1 MPHRLDGHVEGV
13 RASTCLA
20 SERRQ
25 FRDGVHSTQ
34 AVYDLDRRHAGL
46 LKSHGAQRQGVQWSD
61 REIDERAAAIER
73 GEYLSDEETEHV
85 ALPSPEKQPAAG
97 SPEARSMRDFDKEAE
112 DALKSV
118 KYDLSPRSKKRCE
131 AEAESFRSAARPDD
145 ERLHVMRHRAA
156 FHDMLLLVGRVN
168 AYRQRLEDLKGQRMK
183 LDQEKRQF
191 NDVLS
196 YLHREIFTCEVHL
209 KQVEKDLIGASKVM
223 QVKRVSD
230 QQFGNALEVLKSAK
244 IDKKEKD
251 LALCGLKDSAEDC
264 EKLAAEL
271 GTATRDLLRQRV
283 RQERQLQ
290 SLSERASIK
299 REQADAKAVLLRE
312 KADLVASMHYRS
324 RGVIVPTPYGHC
336 PILLF
341 RPEDSICVIELKF
354 GKPRARAY
362 MPLDGIMRKERAI
375 AQSNLVTMREDELYV
390 RQFYQQELR
399 IRVRETELMARDEEI
414 YKRKL
419 TFDSAREKE
428 LVEVD
433 RKVKAA
439 VTWALNILG
448 TARGKLGIAK
458 RSLKATEREAQ
469 RMEIAART
477 WSGEGTKPVPLTA
490 YQKAKYFAS
499 RMRKLRREFVLE
511 AARVSEADA
520 RSAIDAK
527 NAALTSETA
536 LEFLYFEFLRE
547 FLADISEDGLKSGL
561 EAKSRTEDETGIVF
575 LQPQHM
581 QHAVYTI
588 LSRWWTTKK
597 KELKKQ
603 LEMWGAVWKSTSASG
618 AFPAMTRLSWVER

>member
-1 MPHRLDGHVEGV
+1 MNLNMTW
-13 RASTCLA
+13 S
-20 SERRQ
+20 RRWRPTSPRRRRCDRMRV
-25 FRDGVHSTQ
+25 FCDGVVPPQ
-34 AVYDLDRRHAGL
+34 
-46 LKSHGAQRQGVQWSD
+46 
-61 REIDERAAAIER
+61 
-73 GEYLSDEETEHV
+73 
-85 ALPSPEKQPAAG
+85 
-97 SPEARSMRDFDKEAE
+97 
-112 DALKSV
+112 
-118 KYDLSPRSKKRCE
+118 
-131 AEAESFRSAARPDD
+131 
-145 ERLHVMRHRAA
+145 
-156 FHDMLLLVGRVN
+156 
-168 AYRQRLEDLKGQRMK
+168 
-183 LDQEKRQF
+183 
-191 NDVLS
+191 
-196 YLHREIFTCEVHL
+196 
-209 KQVEKDLIGASKVM
+209 VM

-230 QQFGNALEVLKSAK
+230 QQFFNALETLKTAK

-299 REQADAKAVLLRE
+299 RDQADAKALVLKE
-312 KADLVASMHYRS
+312 KAEVVASMHYRS

-341 RPEDSICVIELKF
+341 RPEDSICVVELKF

-362 MPLDGIMRKERAI
+362 MPLEGIMLTERAI
-375 AQSNLVTMREDELYV
+375 AQSNLVAMREDEAYV
-390 RQFYQQELR
+390 RRFYAAELK
-399 IRVRETELMARDEEI
+399 IRRRETELMARDEEL
-414 YKRKL
+414 YKKKL
-419 TFDSAREKE
+419 KFDAAREKE
-428 LVEVD
+428 LLEVD

-547 FLADISEDGLKSGL
+547 FLADICEDGLKSGL

-581 QHAVYTI
+581 QHGVYTI
-588 LSRWWTTKK
+588 LSRWWTTRK

-603 LEMWGAVWKSTSASG
+603 LEMWGATNKQDQVRPRRPITPS
-618 AFPAMTRLSWVER
+618 TRLVAISLP